1 MLEWSV
7 GVSNSSSN
15 ENHILFSAPEN
26 VTMSRVKN
34 WEELALKGSHFAQK
48 REEAEKGR
56 ERPRKAEKSRKGQ
69 KRRKAKKKKSEEKK
83 EKKVSKE

>member
-34 WEELALKGSHFAQK
+34 WEELALKGSDFAQK
-48 REEAEKGR
+48 RQKAEKGR
-56 ERPRKAEKSRKGQ
+56 EKPRKAEKAKSDE
-69 KRRKAKKKKSEEKK
+69 KRQKKKSEKK
-83 EKKVSKE
+83 KKKKVSKE

>member
-1 MLEWSV
+1 MK
-7 GVSNSSSN
+7 
-15 ENHILFSAPEN
+15 NHIRFCAPEN
-26 VTMSRVKN
+26 VTMSRIKN

-69 KRRKAKKKKSEEKK
+69 KRRKATKKKSEKK
-83 EKKVSKE
+83 KKKKVSKE